1 MSSSPGHRCESSLSQ
16 VRCRSTPESRQHTLP
31 LHLCLLQWHL
41 LISHPCTVYVKG
53 KHISYQRGKRNTNPN
68 TSLLKLEGVDDQK
81 AATYVQSLP
90 FAAVWRFCVFSIL
103 AQLPSVSSESQTNKI
118 LRSFYL
124 GKKVAFVYRASKERQ
139 GSKIRV
145 IWGKVTRPHGNNG
158 VVRAKFRHNL
168 PPKSFGA
175 TVRVM
180 LYPSS
185 I

>member
-1 MSSSPGHRCESSLSQ
+1 MPTEAGHRL
-16 VRCRSTPESRQHTLP
+16 
-31 LHLCLLQWHL
+31 
-41 LISHPCTVYVKG
+41 YVKG
-53 KHISYQRGKRNTNPN
+53 KHLSYQRGKRNTNPN
-68 TSLLKLEGVDDQK
+68 TSLLKLEGVDDTR
-81 AATYVQSLP
+81 AAQ
-90 FAAVWRFCVFSIL
+90 
-103 AQLPSVSSESQTNKI
+103 
-118 LRSFYL
+118 FYL

-180 LYPSS
+180 LYPSN